1 MLIVLALS
9 KRKSIIL
16 LEIMLIPLLIIVI
29 IAIVSMVLLIIFK
42 PQLKLFR
49 LNLQTFYWPILIA
62 AVVIL
67 IFGLLNPQIAFQ
79 SLTNNSAIN
88 PLKLLII
95 FLSLSFISIVLD
107 ETGFFAFLASVAV
120 NKSQGSQIKL
130 FLILYS
136 LVSFLTVFTSN
147 DIIILTFTPFII
159 FFCKRAN
166 INPIPYLVS
175 EFIAAN
181 TWSLLLIIGNPTNI
195 YLGQSFGISFFEYV
209 KVMALPTLFVG
220 ACSLLILFLLFYR
233 QLKVKIAA
241 VDMPIEKVRTPLAM
255 YIALFILIASM
266 ILMAMSNYI
275 KIEMYLITLCC
286 SVSLAI
292 FVVIYCL
299 SKRRIFLLA
308 NTVKRLPYS
317 LIPFV
322 LSMFLIVLALHE
334 QGVTTILANL
344 LGDKMPIFTY
354 GFSSLL
360 ASNLINNI
368 PMTVLY
374 QQIINAGST
383 TIVPESIYAS
393 IVASNIGAFITP
405 IGSLAG
411 LMWMSLL
418 KTYNVKFSFIRFTLY
433 GLIIGIP
440 SIAFGLIGLFIEMF

>member
-1 MLIVLALS
+1 
-9 KRKSIIL
+9 
-16 LEIMLIPLLIIVI
+16 MLIPLLIIVI
-29 IAIVSMVLLIIFK
+29 ISILAMVLLIILK
-42 PQLKLFR
+42 PQIKIKKFTI
-49 LNLQTFYWPILIA
+49 QTFYWPILIGA
-62 AVVIL
+62 IL
-67 IFGLLNPQIAFQ
+67 ILSLGYLDPHIAFQ

-95 FLSLSFISIVLD
+95 FFSLSFISIVLD

-120 NKSQGSQIKL
+120 NKSKGSQIKL
-130 FLILYS
+130 FIILYS

-181 TWSLLLIIGNPTNI
+181 TWSLFLIIGNPTNI
-195 YLGQSFGISFFEYV
+195 YLGESFNISFFEYV
-209 KVMALPTLFVG
+209 KVMVLPTIFIGVT
-220 ACSLLILFLLFYR
+220 SFFILFLLFFR
-233 QLKVKIAA
+233 QLKTKVSTASIP
-241 VDMPIEKVRTPLAM
+241 VEKVKTPLAM
-255 YIALFILIASM
+255 YVALFVLISSM
-266 ILMAMSNYI
+266 ILLAISNYI
-275 KIEMYLITLCC
+275 GVEMYIITLC
-286 SVSLAI
+286 SAIALGLFVTIYSL
-292 FVVIYCL
+292 V
-299 SKRRIFLLA
+299 KRKYFLL
-308 NTVKRLPYS
+308 TKTIKRLPYS

-322 LSMFLIVLALHE
+322 LSMFLIVLSLHE
-334 QGVTTILANL
+334 QQVTNTLANL
-344 LGDKMPIFTY
+344 LGNNSPILSY

-383 TIVPESIYAS
+383 SILPKAVYAS

-418 KTYNVKFSFIRFTLY
+418 KTYDVKFSFVRFSLY
-433 GLIIGIP
+433 GLLIGIP
-440 SIAFGLIGLFIEMF
+440 SIAMGLLGLFIGLL

>member
-1 MLIVLALS
+1 
-9 KRKSIIL
+9 
-16 LEIMLIPLLIIVI
+16 
-29 IAIVSMVLLIIFK
+29 MVLLIILK
-42 PQLKLFR
+42 PQIKVFR
-49 LNLQTFYWPILIA
+49 FNLQTFYWPILIGA
-62 AVVIL
+62 MLIL
-67 IFGLLNPQIAFQ
+67 IFSLLDPQIAFQ

-95 FLSLSFISIVLD
+95 FLSLSFISIILD
-107 ETGFFAFLASVAV
+107 ETGFFAFLASFAV
-120 NKSQGSQIKL
+120 NKSKGSQIKL
-130 FLILYS
+130 FIILYS

-166 INPIPYLVS
+166 INPIPFLVS

-181 TWSLLLIIGNPTNI
+181 TWSLFLIIGNPTNI

-209 KVMALPTLFVG
+209 KVMALPTFFVG
-220 ACSLLILFLLFYR
+220 TVSFIILFLLFYR
-233 QLKVKIAA
+233 QLKVKMPA
-241 VDMPIEKVRTPLAM
+241 VDMPIEKVKTPLPM
-255 YIALFILIASM
+255 YVALFILIASM
-266 ILMAMSNYI
+266 VLMAVSNYANL
-275 KIEMYLITLCC
+275 EMYLITICC
-286 SVSLAI
+286 SVTLAI
-292 FVVIYCL
+292 FVIIYCI
-299 SKRRIFLLA
+299 SKHKSFLLT
-308 NTVKRLPYS
+308 NTLKRIPYS

-334 QGVTTILANL
+334 QGVTTILANF

-354 GFSSLL
+354 GFSSLF

-383 TIVPESIYAS
+383 SIVPESIYAS

-418 KTYNVKFSFIRFTLY
+418 KTYNVKFSFLRFTLY
-433 GLIIGIP
+433 GLTIGIP
-440 SIAFGLIGLFIEMF
+440 SIAFGLIGLFIEMI

>member
-1 MLIVLALS
+1 MLIILALS
-9 KRKSIIL
+9 KVKSIIL

-29 IAIVSMVLLIIFK
+29 AAIISMVFLIILK
-42 PQLKLFR
+42 PQIKVFR
-49 LNLQTFYWPILIA
+49 FNLQTFYWPILIGA
-62 AVVIL
+62 IL
-67 IFGLLNPQIAFQ
+67 LLVFSLLDPQIAFQ

-120 NKSQGSQIKL
+120 SKSKGSQIKL
-130 FLILYS
+130 FIILYS

-220 ACSLLILFLLFYR
+220 TVSFLILFLLFYR
-233 QLKVKIAA
+233 QLKVTISAIDIP
-241 VDMPIEKVRTPLAM
+241 VEKVKTPLAM
-255 YIALFILIASM
+255 YIALFILISSM
-266 ILMAMSNYI
+266 VLMAISNYVNL
-275 KIEMYLITLCC
+275 EMYIITLCC
-286 SVSLAI
+286 AVALAI
-292 FVVIYCL
+292 FVIIYCIT
-299 SKRRIFLLA
+299 KRKSFLLV

-334 QGVTTILANL
+334 QGVTTILANF
-344 LGDKMPIFTY
+344 LGDKMSIFTY
-354 GFSSLL
+354 GFSSLFV
-360 ASNLINNI
+360 SNLINNI

-383 TIVPESIYAS
+383 SIVPESIYAS

-418 KTYNVKFSFIRFTLY
+418 KTYNVKFSFLRFTLY
-433 GLIIGIP
+433 GLTIGIP
-440 SIAFGLIGLFIEMF
+440 SIVFGLIGLFIEML

>member
-1 MLIVLALS
+1 
-9 KRKSIIL
+9 
-16 LEIMLIPLLIIVI
+16 MLIPLLIIVI
-29 IAIVSMVLLIIFK
+29 TAIVSMVLLIIFK
-42 PQLKLFR
+42 PQIKVSHF
-49 LNLQTFYWPILIA
+49 NLQTFYWPILIGA
-62 AVVIL
+62 ILIL

-107 ETGFFAFLASVAV
+107 ETGFFAFLASIAV
-120 NKSQGSQIKL
+120 NKSKGSQIKL
-130 FLILYS
+130 FVILYS

-209 KVMALPTLFVG
+209 KVMALPTFFVG
-220 ACSLLILFLLFYR
+220 IVSFVILFLIFYR
-233 QLKVKIAA
+233 QLKVKITA
-241 VDMPIEKVRTPLAM
+241 VDIPIEKVKTPLAM
-255 YIALFILIASM
+255 YVALFILIASM
-266 ILMAMSNYI
+266 ILMAISNYVNL
-275 KIEMYLITLCC
+275 EMYLITLVC
-286 SVSLAI
+286 SFALMI
-292 FVVIYCL
+292 FVIIYCITRHK
-299 SKRRIFLLA
+299 SFLLK
-308 NTVKRLPYS
+308 NTIKRLPYS
-317 LIPFV
+317 LVPFV

-334 QGVTTILANL
+334 QDVTTTIANF

-354 GFSSLL
+354 GFSSLF

-405 IGSLAG
+405 VGSLAG

-418 KTYNVKFSFIRFTLY
+418 KTYNVKFSFLRFTLY

-440 SIAFGLIGLFIEMF
+440 SIAFGLLGLFIEML

>member
-1 MLIVLALS
+1 
-9 KRKSIIL
+9 
-16 LEIMLIPLLIIVI
+16 MLIPLLIIVVISI
-29 IAIVSMVLLIIFK
+29 ISMVLLIILK
-42 PQLKLFR
+42 PQIKVFR
-49 LNLQTFYWPILIA
+49 FNLQTFYWPILIGA
-62 AVVIL
+62 MLIL
-67 IFGLLNPQIAFQ
+67 IFSLLDPQIAFQ

-95 FLSLSFISIVLD
+95 FLSLSFISIILD
-107 ETGFFAFLASVAV
+107 ETGFFAFLASFAV
-120 NKSQGSQIKL
+120 NKSKGSQIKL
-130 FLILYS
+130 FIILYS

-166 INPIPYLVS
+166 INPIPFLVS

-181 TWSLLLIIGNPTNI
+181 TWSLFLIIGNPTNI

-209 KVMALPTLFVG
+209 KVMALPTFFVG
-220 ACSLLILFLLFYR
+220 TVSFIILFLLFYR
-233 QLKVKIAA
+233 QLKVKMPA
-241 VDMPIEKVRTPLAM
+241 VDMPIEKVKTPLPM
-255 YIALFILIASM
+255 YVALFILIASM
-266 ILMAMSNYI
+266 VLMAVSNYANL
-275 KIEMYLITLCC
+275 EMYLITICC
-286 SVSLAI
+286 SVTLAI
-292 FVVIYCL
+292 FVIIYCI
-299 SKRRIFLLA
+299 SKHKSFLLT
-308 NTVKRLPYS
+308 NTLKRIPYS

-334 QGVTTILANL
+334 QGVTTILANF

-354 GFSSLL
+354 GFSSLF

-383 TIVPESIYAS
+383 SIVPESIYAS

-418 KTYNVKFSFIRFTLY
+418 KTYNVKFSFLRFTLY
-433 GLIIGIP
+433 GLTIGIP
-440 SIAFGLIGLFIEMF
+440 SIAFGLIGLFIEMI